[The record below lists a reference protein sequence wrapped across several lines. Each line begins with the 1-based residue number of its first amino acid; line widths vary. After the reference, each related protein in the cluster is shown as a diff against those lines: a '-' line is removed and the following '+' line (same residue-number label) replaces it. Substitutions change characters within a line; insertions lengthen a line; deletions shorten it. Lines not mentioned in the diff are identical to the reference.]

1 MNDNNVKEVLGVL
14 LGLLLAVAMLG
25 FNVYVMYIVLVSLV
39 ACGHPVIA
47 GILVVSIIVKL
58 IVGFGNRGDK

>member
-39 ACGHPVIA
+39 ACEHPVIA

-58 IVGFGNRGDK
+58 IVGFANRGDK

>member
-14 LGLLLAVAMLG
+14 LGLVLAVAMLG
-25 FNVYVMYIVLVSLV
+25 FNVYVMYIVLASLV

-58 IVGFGNRGDK
+58 IVGFANRGDK